1 MTTTSALDNS
11 YSSALGSAIKSSTG
25 SSEMDKNSFL
35 MLLVT
40 QFKYQDPLNPM
51 DDKEFVA
58 QLAQFNALEQ
68 SMQTNENLENL
79 LAAQEKQTTISAS
92 SYLGREVS
100 ARGYGVS
107 VEDGKVSKIE
117 YAAAEEIAKAQANI
131 IDGNKNV
138 VATVDLGSL
147 AAGSIGEVKW
157 DGTYNNGSVAT
168 DGVYTVA
175 IVAWNANGDRI
186 ADIDTSVSGTVSA
199 VSYYNGEHYLR
210 LTDGRT
216 VLLSNVRE
224 IVDPTSK
231 ASTSATLS
239 VEDGEATAI
248 QYKVP
253 SDMAQGTAT
262 IRQGD
267 TVVATVKLGTQSAGT
282 HKFQWDAK
290 ADNGDT
296 VKDGEYLVTF
306 EGKDAKGNALELAI
320 VK

>member
-1 MTTTSALDNS
+1 MTATSALDNS
-11 YSSALGSAIKSSTG
+11 YSSALGNVIQNNTG
-25 SSEMDKNSFL
+25 GSELDKNSFL

-51 DDKEFVA
+51 EDKEFVA

-92 SYLGREVS
+92 GYLGREVS

-107 VEDGKVSKIE
+107 VENGRVSKIE
-117 YAAAEEIAKAQANI
+117 YAASEEIAKAQANI
-131 IDGNKNV
+131 IDGSNNV
-138 VATVDLGSL
+138 VATVDLGRL

-157 DGTYNNGSVAT
+157 NGLYSNGAAAA

-186 ADIDTSVSGTVSA
+186 ADIDTSVSGTVGA
-199 VSYYNGEHYLR
+199 ISYYNGEHYLR

-224 IVDPTSK
+224 IVDP
-231 ASTSATLS
+231 ASSASNSATLS
-239 VEDGEATAI
+239 VRDGEASTVR
-248 QYKVP
+248 YKVP
-253 SDMAQGTAT
+253 SAMTNGTAT
-262 IRQGD
+262 ITQGSA
-267 TVVATVKLGTQSAGT
+267 TVATVALGTKATGIQEFT
-282 HKFQWDAK
+282 WNAK
-290 ADNGDT
+290 NA
-296 VKDGEYLVTF
+296 DGETVPDGSYTVSF
-306 EGKDAKGNALELAI
+306 EGKDSKGNSLSLA
-320 VK
+320 VVD